1 MCKNRW
7 IKAPSPEEAKRFKEH
22 KLSFF
27 NEIVDVNFASNNK
40 MSEDDKARKNA
51 VILIARNL
59 NKVKTTMQI
68 EEAIRK
74 CMGDGNVLGFYF
86 RLENGKHTGSCNVQ
100 CLNSFVYKKFVKKN
114 EKILGKYVEFTPHP
128 KSLDGVNAP
137 SKEELVRL
145 GFTDVST
152 ALANTITA
160 LENGP
165 QQASSNKDLNKMVE
179 EAVKKGTDE
188 IRKEMVSLKSEIVQ
202 EAKVYA
208 DHVQMEA
215 NKNSKLQMKLLQNQ
229 MKKTLDAIEAA
240 NPEISEIDGNMD
252 LTN

>member
-1 MCKNRW
+1 
-7 IKAPSPEEAKRFKEH
+7 
-22 KLSFF
+22 
-27 NEIVDVNFASNNK
+27 